1 MTMNSSNFQ
10 LPLQQADIT
19 SLYREGEALL
29 DRLDDAGLHQAAAHV
44 SMALDAMRRTI
55 TSFG

>member
-1 MTMNSSNFQ
+1 MDPSNFHM
-10 LPLQQADIT
+10 PLEQSDIA

-29 DRLDDAGLHQAAAHV
+29 DRLDDAGLHQAAAHL

>member
-1 MTMNSSNFQ
+1 MDASNFH
-10 LPLQQADIT
+10 LPLEQADIA
-19 SLYREGEALL
+19 SLYREGEELL
-29 DRLDDAGLHQAAAHV
+29 DRLDDAGLHQAAAHM